1 MRDGPE
7 TVSRYKSVT
16 DTKPKLTCQ
25 VPGLAALLPT
35 CHPNVSIKKLS
46 SFFPGNPEAINTQ
59 SRRNFMNN

>member
-35 CHPNVSIKKLS
+35 CHLNKIQ
-46 SFFPGNPEAINTQ
+46 NRA
-59 SRRNFMNN
+59 RNWH